1 MTKGCDNIMENILT
15 KNTILW
21 RSEYNISNF
30 KIDTEHQKLFS
41 IAREAIQISKLEKED
56 EIKDKLKDIIS
67 KLFKY
72 VNIHF
77 SNEEKFMEQIS
88 YPELPEHK
96 VLHKNMI
103 NMLTSLISNLNS
115 LKLKEIEKALSSFI
129 EEYFIRHIVLED
141 KKIQL
146 WNTDLDDLKKNFGWK
161 DIYSVGNA
169 NIDAEHKV
177 LFDIAQEAFLEVEP
191 SLKTKKLK
199 EILTRLYTYMKTH
212 FKHEEEYMK
221 EIGYPHLKEHQMLHE
236 DIINTIN
243 NFVKTLPTLNED
255 IFEKELAKIIDIAL
269 VHHIIQEDRKII
281 AWKADNKS

>member
-115 LKLKEIEKALSSFI
+115 LKLKEIEKALSNFI

>member
-115 LKLKEIEKALSSFI
+115 LKLKEIEKALSNFI

-221 EIGYPHLKEHQMLHE
+221 EIEYPHLKEHQMLHE